1 MALSAIE
8 TSLIT
13 NEMRVAFNDTLPA
26 TRAVMVTAGV
36 AGQAAKSTDVQTV
49 VASVLLL
56 LYGTTAPT
64 VSP

>member
-1 MALSAIE
+1 MALSALE